1 MWLWSAVKWA
11 SFYIP
16 VIWSPQPVTG
26 SIGKKQASPGRGGSC
41 QRYKNIRILPTIHRL
56 ALCVR
61 EQRRHPAKQAHVL
74 LNPTQ
79 MSLSSCDLN
88 SKLGAERSWSIPPVP
103 CSLERW
109 ESSLPFMET
118 REEQDVVGQQL
129 PPIASSSSDQMSQDE
144 LGDPSLNAAGNR
156 NAEWHVGS
164 QQQYAK
170 LSQVI
175 ARKSLSFGTLVNL
188 HGGQNWAYSRL
199 SWSVP
204 FSSSL
209 SGHVPAL
216 VPQASGAQ
224 PVLPSPPI
232 PSTICLLLLC
242 LQCHRKVCSPLVWLK
257 CFGVDGRVICTLF

>member
-109 ESSLPFMET
+109 ESSLPFMEAG
-118 REEQDVVGQQL
+118 EEQDVISQQL

-175 ARKSLSFGTLVNL
+175 ARKSLSFGTLVAKTGHIL
-188 HGGQNWAYSRL
+188 ASLDQFL
-199 SWSVP
+199 S
-204 FSSSL
+204 
-209 SGHVPAL
+209 
-216 VPQASGAQ
+216 PQASQAMCQLWCFKPQGPNQ
-224 PVLPSPPI
+224 SCPPLPYPPQSASFSSASSVTGKCAV
-232 PSTICLLLLC
+232 PS
-242 LQCHRKVCSPLVWLK
+242 S
-257 CFGVDGRVICTLF
+257 D